1 MNHRRLLVSCAVLVG
16 AVGTGDWTPALAE
29 SIPLV
34 AEQIRLER
42 LGPDQ
47 LASSVNILVDQTSRI
62 NIDIICPLDGL
73 ITRIAAA
80 DGQILDANNTA
91 GLGGLFLVIPP
102 STSEAEILVSGTNP
116 LGFTYH
122 YEFPSR
128 GPGTYRVEFQTA
140 AAITHVPVVVHAMF
154 DSSIQSSLL
163 VTDSELIVGEQTVV
177 CVPVLNAGQP
187 VGGANVT
194 VTVLPPVGET
204 STVVLA
210 DDGVDPDG
218 QAGDGIYSAFYTPES
233 PGAYSLAG
241 KAEGPGF
248 ERSSAAVVQAIARAA
263 RFVDGMITGA
273 GEDDNLDGAFERW
286 VLSSNVEVLIA
297 GTFAFVCN
305 LRTPNN
311 QELTVTGH
319 ADLALGMRTVRAAI
333 QAQTIRAL
341 NENGPYSITSAQLF
355 FLSPEGPVP
364 ADRLEGPGLS
374 TGPFDLSVIERP
386 DLQLTGVN
394 SDAISDT
401 DADGDADK
409 LTVRAG
415 VVSRLAG
422 RYSYSVALFNAC
434 SEEIEFISGDVDLLG
449 QDAPQE
455 LVFVFNGSAIGR
467 NAINGPYRVQDL
479 TIVGPASLVAVEV
492 AGTMAYSA
500 DGFDSFAPRTDPP
513 EVRPGLFQSPLSAM
527 VCSGE
532 SAELTVTAVGDFLTF
547 EWLRNG
553 EVIPSASGSSFVAT
567 EPGEYTVTVRN
578 PCGMI
583 TSDAATLTVH
593 SLPTI
598 TLQPIASAPCPGGT
612 AQFSV
617 GFNDGGSPATLQW
630 RKSGVPIDG
639 ATGADLALPSIT
651 DADAAT
657 FDVVISNA
665 CGSVTS
671 TPAALTVQRAPSITL
686 QPQDGAFSA
695 GQQATVAVEVTGSE
709 PLSFQWRKD
718 GNPVAGATAAKLD
731 IASFKDADKGSYDV
745 VITNA
750 CGSVTSNAVAISL
763 SETPVTPITPNPTDQ
778 SGQDRPATPCCGPVM
793 MAVLLMV
800 LVAARFMQRR
810 ARPR

>member
-1 MNHRRLLVSCAVLVG
+1 MNHRRLFVSCAVLVG
-16 AVGTGDWTPALAE
+16 AVGTSKWTPALAE

-80 DGQILDANNTA
+80 DGQILDANSTA

-102 STSEAEILVSGTNP
+102 SPSEAEILVSGTNP

-140 AAITHVPVVVHAMF
+140 AAVTHVPVVVHAMF

-163 VTDSELIVGEQTVV
+163 VTDSEWIVGEQAVV

-194 VTVLPPVGET
+194 VTLLPPVGET

-218 QAGDGIYSAFYTPES
+218 QAGDGVYSAFYTPES
-233 PGAYSLAG
+233 PGTYSLAG

-263 RFVDGMITGA
+263 RFVDGTISGA
-273 GEDDNLDGAFERW
+273 GQDDNFDGAFERW
-286 VLSSNVEVLIA
+286 VLSANIDVLIP
-297 GTFAFVCN
+297 GMFAFVCQ
-305 LRTPNN
+305 LHTPNN
-311 QELTVTGH
+311 QEFTVAGH
-319 ADLALGMRTVRAAI
+319 AELALGMRSISAAI
-333 QAQTIRAL
+333 QAQTIRSF
-341 NENGPYSITSAQLF
+341 NENGPYTITLAQLLY
-355 FLSPEGPVP
+355 LSPEGPVP
-364 ADRLEGPGLS
+364 ADRLEGPLS
-374 TGPFDLSVIERP
+374 TGAFDLSVIERP
-386 DLQLTGVN
+386 DLVLTGVN
-394 SDAISDT
+394 SDAVSDT

-415 VVSRLAG
+415 VISRLAG

-434 SEEIEFISGDVDLLG
+434 SEEIEFVSGDQDLLG

-500 DGFDSFAPRTDPP
+500 DAFDSFAPRTDPP

-527 VCSGE
+527 LCSGE

-553 EVIPSASGSSFVAT
+553 EVIPSASGPSFVAT
-567 EPGEYTVTVRN
+567 EPGEYKVNVRN

-598 TLQPIASAPCPGGT
+598 TLQPIAGGQCPGGT
-612 AQFSV
+612 AQLSV

-630 RKSGVPIDG
+630 RKNSVPIDG
-639 ATGADLALPSIT
+639 ATSADLALPSIT
-651 DADAAT
+651 EADAAT

-671 TPAALTVQRAPSITL
+671 TPAALTVQRAPSITV
-686 QPQDGAFSA
+686 QPQAGAFSA
-695 GQQATVAVEVTGSE
+695 GQQATLAVEVTGSE

-718 GNPVAGATAAKLD
+718 GNPVAGATAPKLE
-731 IASFKDADKGSYDV
+731 IASFQDADKGSYDV

-750 CGSVTSNAVAISL
+750 CGSVSSNAVGISL

-793 MAVLLMV
+793 MAVLLLV
-800 LVAARFMQRR
+800 LVAARFTQRR